1 MPKIVQLPKQ
11 EDVQPEKQVA
21 PQNDRIIKAVTFFG
35 DSAVPED
42 SDVYKEVWTSAK
54 MLAESGYAIVNGGGP
69 GVMKAATDGAESVN
83 GHTIAIYWEP
93 KLASIFEGK
102 NLANVTDESEAY
114 ANYMMRTLGLIEKA
128 QVYVVCKGGTGTVSE
143 FGMVWA
149 LAKLYFGKHKPV
161 ILFGDFWLKLI
172 DAFTEQ
178 LNIDEQELS
187 VLYYAKTPED
197 ILKLVD
203 SFEAEMQSRNKR
215 LYEGDESAF
224 VVSSGV
230 SITKLSYD
238 THAKE
243 YHRERVG
250 DLIAQDLLD
259 EFISLVHPPAR
270 VLDIGC
276 GAGFD
281 LGYLADKY
289 TMTGVDNSQEML
301 EIAKFENPESELIL
315 ADIVSYEPPKNTFKG
330 VWARDV
336 LSHVG
341 DNDQNF
347 VFKKLTNAMVEG
359 GIMMVV
365 VREGEG
371 ESVEEQ
377 ARAGYV
383 MRRFYHYYTEEELKK
398 RAETAGLKIK
408 EIRHTQRSHKWLVGI
423 FEK

>member
-1 MPKIVQLPKQ
+1 
-11 EDVQPEKQVA
+11 
-21 PQNDRIIKAVTFFG
+21 
-35 DSAVPED
+35 
-42 SDVYKEVWTSAK
+42 
-54 MLAESGYAIVNGGGP
+54 
-69 GVMKAATDGAESVN
+69 MKAATDGAESVN

-276 GAGFD
+276 GAG
-281 LGYLADKY
+281 
-289 TMTGVDNSQEML
+289 
-301 EIAKFENPESELIL
+301 LI
-315 ADIVSYEPPKNTFKG
+315 
-330 VWARDV
+330 
-336 LSHVG
+336 
-341 DNDQNF
+341 
-347 VFKKLTNAMVEG
+347 
-359 GIMMVV
+359 
-365 VREGEG
+365 
-371 ESVEEQ
+371 
-377 ARAGYV
+377 
-383 MRRFYHYYTEEELKK
+383 
-398 RAETAGLKIK
+398 
-408 EIRHTQRSHKWLVGI
+408 
-423 FEK
+423 